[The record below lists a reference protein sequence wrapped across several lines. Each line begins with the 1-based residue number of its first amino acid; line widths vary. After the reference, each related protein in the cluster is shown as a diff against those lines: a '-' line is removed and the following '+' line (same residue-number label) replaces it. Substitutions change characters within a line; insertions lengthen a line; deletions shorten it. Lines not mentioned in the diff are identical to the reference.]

1 MKASA
6 FLDEAAKTDLL
17 KFLRMLAD
25 VLRCPGNT
33 AVARMAAGLYLKNQ
47 LTAKEERLKITYRQR
62 WLSFPEAD
70 RSYIKTCVRNI

>member
-47 LTAKEERLKITYRQR
+47 LTAKDERVKEVYRTR
-62 WLSFPEAD
+62 WLSFPERD
-70 RSYIKTCVRNI
+70 RNYIKASVRK